1 MDLGQLIWRIE
12 ADTTNFNNK
21 VKGTEKQAGGLGNS
35 FQKVGNIIKTAFTV
49 AGIVKFGKAVISAAA
64 DAQELEN
71 KYSVVFGNISG
82 EVDAWI
88 ENYAEATARGEQD
101 TKTFLTSLQDIRTG
115 FGDNTAS
122 AAEFSKAV
130 LGVTNDL
137 SSFSNVSFEETF
149 NAIQSGLSGQFEA
162 LRRLGVGLNVAI
174 INQGEYA
181 ESINKT
187 WQEMSNL
194 EKQEAILNGI
204 LSQSANAVGQ
214 NVESWE
220 DYNYLLGDAANTSD
234 SFANQLQGFKGE
246 VKDLSAEIGAKF
258 LPIATDVISIGRGLI
273 KTFADMSG
281 ESQELSLEIAGLAA
295 AFITGGWIGAAIAGI
310 AILAIEIADA
320 INPIDELQESTEKLI
335 SSSEE
340 YSQVLKQLSDDNN
353 ELSEAE
359 ASLLDVRRQ
368 ILGADIQGA
377 LITLGTAYDQA
388 GKRVENFS
396 EREDDLLDRQA
407 KLVERYNKVVERYGA
422 DSERAYSVTLS
433 LQNVQE
439 RLARVQGNTNEALQ
453 AQQETVDDLSASY
466 ANGVLNIKDLIGVNK
481 ELFDQVLNSAA
492 VQGDYVA
499 QVDSLN
505 LAYER
510 GYITTQQY
518 TTQLNALRDEAAQR
532 QDQLAAEAELEREL
546 ENQRA
551 AANRQAQLAAEENAE
566 RLEKIRD
573 LAEEYRIKLFEL
585 DAKEEEL
592 IEAER
597 ARALASVEGNEEAI
611 EAIEAYYDRLQEKR
625 AEDEK
630 DQRTTLEKL
639 KDYWDEYGGYVSQL
653 ADLVFQAWADAN
665 DKQFEKTISNLDER
679 EQAELE
685 AAGLAEETERERA
698 ERALQTAIESGDAV
712 AEAEAQANLKRLDI
726 LEKYEKERVQA
737 QYEADLQAYN
747 LAVTQSI
754 INGALATLKAFSDG
768 GWVQGLIVG
777 ALAAVEIG
785 VVAANKP
792 QRPSFADGGI
802 VPGTSYSGDNVQAN
816 VNSREM
822 VLTQEQQARLFQMA
836 NGQTSMS
843 NSGMVHN
850 ATFPIYLNDKLIA
863 ERVVNGYINKGIYP
877 IDMRRGTK

>member
-21 VKGTEKQAGGLGNS
+21 VKGTEKQAGGLGHS

-49 AGIVKFGKAVISAAA
+49 AAIVKFGKAVISAAA

-246 VKDLSAEIGAKF
+246 VKDVSAEIGAKF

-273 KTFADMSG
+273 KTFGDMSG
-281 ESQELSLEIAGLAA
+281 GAQELSLEIAGLAI
-295 AFITGGWIGAAIAGI
+295 AFATGGWIGAAIAGI

-320 INPIDELQESTEKLI
+320 INPIDELQDSTERLLTTNK
-335 SSSEE
+335 E
-340 YSQVLKQLSDDNN
+340 YN
-353 ELSEAE
+353 E
-359 ASLLDVRRQ
+359 
-368 ILGADIQGA
+368 I
-377 LITLGTAYDQA
+377 
-388 GKRVENFS
+388 
-396 EREDDLLDRQA
+396 
-407 KLVERYNKVVERYGA
+407 LVELKER
-422 DSERAYSVTLS
+422 
-433 LQNVQE
+433 QNDLTDAE
-439 RLARVQGNTNEALQ
+439 RLALEARRDLGYGELQGELLSLSDAYDRTTARVESFRDKETELLEEQNDLIATYDDLIERNIRTDGTLGNLERTQNKLARTREDLNEALATQ
-453 AQQETVDDLSASY
+453 AETVDKLATSY
-466 ANGVLNIKDLIGVNK
+466 NSNILNIRELISANRALADEVI
-481 ELFDQVLNSAA
+481 NSAA

-518 TTQLNALRDEAAQR
+518 TTQLNALRDEAALR

-546 ENQRA
+546 ESQRA

-585 DAKEEEL
+585 DAEEEEL

-625 AEDEK
+625 AEDEE

-639 KDYWDEYGGYVSQL
+639 KDYWDEYKKYVSQL

-836 NGQTSMS
+836 NGQNPMS
-843 NSGMVHN
+843 NSEMVHN